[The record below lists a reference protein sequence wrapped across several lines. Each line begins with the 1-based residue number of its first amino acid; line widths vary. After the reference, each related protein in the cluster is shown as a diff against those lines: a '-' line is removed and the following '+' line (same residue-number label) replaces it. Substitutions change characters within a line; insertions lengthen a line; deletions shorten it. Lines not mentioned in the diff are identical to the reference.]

1 MWDAASLWPDRQ
13 CHVCPQDPNQRN
25 SGLLKQSTELNHS
38 ATGPAPQ
45 SLFDSLFLCVSVSLS
60 PVYLPSFLITFSL
73 SLHSQSILL
82 LLWTGS
88 FCVLH
93 HGCCIRNSHVFS
105 SPFVHHG
112 GGKVELR
119 NTGLWPQCLLQSEQL
134 QFYLL
139 N

>member
-1 MWDAASLWPDRQ
+1 MELRFKTKNTAPILVSNLI
-13 CHVCPQDPNQRN
+13 
-25 SGLLKQSTELNHS
+25 KQKKRLVTYVLRKPKRGSWLQI
-38 ATGPAPQ
+38 A
-45 SLFDSLFLCVSVSLS
+45 LIFDSLFLCVSVSLS